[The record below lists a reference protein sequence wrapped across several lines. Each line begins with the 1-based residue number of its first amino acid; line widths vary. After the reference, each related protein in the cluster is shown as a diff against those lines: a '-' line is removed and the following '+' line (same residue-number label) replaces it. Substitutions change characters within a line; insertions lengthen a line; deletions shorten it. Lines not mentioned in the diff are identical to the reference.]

1 MFKKIVLCTF
11 LGASLF
17 AGNAGL
23 NESSEFSSHDDNKLL
38 TVPMEE
44 EIEAFCKSDYNT
56 YKDYVL
62 STLPDT
68 CTFSCRQV
76 ISQIVPNIYAYNT
89 REEYEN
95 FLKAKNNTKESETK
109 WYTHMDFDL
118 MYITPDGYHFSV
130 RKPTII
136 SPIGKAEKISDDKS
150 LCVEQLLGHE
160 NKTTETEDKIKK
172 NN

>member
-1 MFKKIVLCTF
+1 M
-11 LGASLF
+11 SLPNF
-17 AGNAGL
+17 RAMMTI
-23 NESSEFSSHDDNKLL
+23 LL

-68 CTFSCRQV
+68 CTFSCRQL
-76 ISQIVPNIYAYNT
+76 ISQIVPRVYAYNT

-95 FLKAKNNTKESETK
+95 FLKAKNNTKESEKK

-118 MYITPDGYHFSV
+118 MFITPDGYHFSV

-160 NKTTETEDKIKK
+160 NKTTETEDKKK
-172 NN
+172 IINTNSPFRLDESKLFQILNH